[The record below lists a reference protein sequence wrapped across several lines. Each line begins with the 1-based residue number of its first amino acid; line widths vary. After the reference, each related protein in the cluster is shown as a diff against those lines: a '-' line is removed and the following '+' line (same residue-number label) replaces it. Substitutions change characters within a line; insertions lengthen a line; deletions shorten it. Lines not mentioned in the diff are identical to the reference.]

1 MIDVLF
7 GARAQVVIG
16 VLCFLAGVAAW
27 GWFIFNPPTV
37 SAVFHVSMGFGLVAC
52 YAIVATGLG
61 FRKTEHVES
70 AVADIETAERVD
82 VG

>member
-7 GARAQVVIG
+7 GARAQVAIG
-16 VLCFLAGVAAW
+16 VACFLAGVTAW

-37 SAVFHVSMGFGLVAC
+37 AAVFHVSMAFGLVAC

-61 FRKTEHVES
+61 YRKTEHVETKITE
-70 AVADIETAERVD
+70 IEVD
-82 VG
+82 NG